1 MGLNFLGRLKKSH
14 KIFSRPENMPNLSQN
29 SPEDERVLLLQNDS
43 KSQRLYDGS
52 ILQPKEKDLFWTEES
67 LKEVNAIMVF
77 AWPLLATYL
86 LGIGMRVVDVWFI
99 GRLGPQLMAAVSLG
113 NLFCT
118 VGGLAMGSG
127 MLTAIDTLV
136 AQAFTGANH
145 PHTLGII
152 LQRALCILALF
163 SIPVVVIWVNAEH
176 ILIYMGQDPELA
188 HLAQSY
194 ILVCLPN
201 IFPIFVSTCLRKFLQ
216 GLGQMRATM
225 YVIALLF
232 PLNLISNYIFLEYL
246 QLGLYGAAYHIV
258 WFHLSVMFLYILS
271 LWFRTSFREYWPGW
285 SRQAFS
291 TWNTFLKLGIPGM
304 LSVSTEWA
312 FEVCA
317 IITGVLG
324 QTSLAAQSIV
334 LSINSFLLMIPSA
347 LTSAM
352 IVRLGHHLGADRP
365 EKTRLCVLVSVCMG
379 SSIVTI
385 NAFMMY
391 FFRFQIA
398 HHFTKDPQVIAAV
411 VDLMGVASLSHFAA
425 GNSTILS
432 GTLNAFGKQHIVASF
447 NLISYYAIGLPFGL
461 CMTFYYD
468 WGLIGVWSS
477 VVMAGGLKSLGE
489 ACVIVFLIDWKI
501 ECQRAGRRISSQET
515 MGFLPAVAENSND
528 IIG

>member
-1 MGLNFLGRLKKSH
+1 MGFSFSGLFGRPNKGSYQ
-14 KIFSRPENMPNLSQN
+14 PENIPNPHGN
-29 SPEDERVLLLQNDS
+29 SLEDERVLLLQNDS
-43 KSQRLYDGS
+43 KTQRFYDGS
-52 ILQPKEKDLFWTEES
+52 TPRLAEKDLFWTSES
-67 LKEVNAIMVF
+67 IKEIKAIMVF

-163 SIPVVVIWVNAEH
+163 TIPVAVIWINAEH
-176 ILIYMGQDPELA
+176 ILVYMGQDPELA
-188 HLAQSY
+188 RLAQSY
-194 ILVCLPN
+194 IIVCLPN

-258 WFHLSVMFLYILS
+258 WFHLSVMVLYILS
-271 LWFRTSFREYWPGW
+271 LWFRTSFRDYWPGW
-285 SRQAFS
+285 SKQAFS

-334 LSINSFLLMIPSA
+334 LSINSLLLMIPSA

-365 EKTRLCVLVSVCMG
+365 DKTRLCVMVSVCMG
-379 SSIVTI
+379 SSIVTL
-385 NAFMMY
+385 NALMMY
-391 FFRFQIA
+391 LFRYKIA
-398 HHFTKDPQVIAAV
+398 HHFTKDPMVIEAV

-477 VVMAGGLKSLGE
+477 VVMAGALKSFGE
-489 ACVIVFLIDWKI
+489 ACVIMFLVDWKM
-501 ECQRAGRRISSQET
+501 ECQIAGRRISSQET
-515 MGFLPAVAENSND
+515 MAFLPAVAENSND
-528 IIG
+528 IVG